1 MKIFHLLQLKLQ
13 VMFQHVFYNS
23 FDFFLFNQT
32 LEHLYNPFHAVENI
46 YKIVKPGGYVFTS
59 VPTLNIPHMTPVHFN
74 GFTPMGLAMLF
85 LSAGFEI
92 VDETKMSERKSICKE
107 CEHWISSA
115 WNGTGK
121 CKLCGCSTWAKI
133 RIATE
138 KCPIGKW

>member
-1 MKIFHLLQLKLQ
+1 MRFDEQIIEIKKDSLLKRSMVDPSFVEKILNNSSDFGD
-13 VMFQHVFYNS
+13 HVKITQGKFIDIQRQKIQEPNS
-23 FDFFLFNQT
+23 FKKAESLLISSISWMQ
-32 LEHLYNPFHAVENI
+32 
-46 YKIVKPGGYVFTS
+46 S
-59 VPTLNIPHMTPVHFN
+59 
-74 GFTPMGLAMLF
+74 
-85 LSAGFEI
+85 GFEI
-92 VDETKMSERKSICKE
+92 SDETKMSERKSICKE